1 MGQRVKREKKVKKQ
15 THIDAQ
21 VQQVERTWIR
31 DKLVLG
37 GPAHEAPDR
46 VGGGRCARGAGLE
59 LDVDAATGEDGH
71 EDVDDMD
78 EHGADNLLGDVEEP
92 DLNGPLG
99 PLPPALIHQG
109 QQSQGAQR
117 HLHNQGEGPQ

>member
-1 MGQRVKREKKVKKQ
+1 MG
-15 THIDAQ
+15 
-21 VQQVERTWIR
+21 
-31 DKLVLG
+31 G
-37 GPAHEAPDR
+37 G
-46 VGGGRCARGAGLE
+46 GGGRCARGAGLE

-78 EHGADNLLGDVEEP
+78 EHGADDLLGDVEEP

-99 PLPPALIHQG
+99 PLPPAFVHQG